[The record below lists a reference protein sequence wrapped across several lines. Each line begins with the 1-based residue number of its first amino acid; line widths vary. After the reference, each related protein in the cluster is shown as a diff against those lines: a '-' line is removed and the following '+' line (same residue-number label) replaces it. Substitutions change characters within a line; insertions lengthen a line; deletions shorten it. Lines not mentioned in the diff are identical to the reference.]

1 MNRSIFIATGGTGG
15 HINPA
20 RAIAGE
26 IIKNNANQKV
36 VVVADK
42 KYQFYQ
48 NTTDKFINKIVFSS
62 QLSKNLINKPFSLI
76 LAVILIFFGVLQ
88 SILLIIKYRP
98 KLVVAFGGY
107 TTFPILIASV
117 LTRTKVILHE
127 QNAHLG
133 KVNRYFA
140 NYAEKIALSFFDT
153 SGISPKNLTKTLLI
167 GNFIRSEFENIGE
180 NIGENMGEKI
190 GEKIGE
196 QNLQEENNQKY
207 FTILVIGGSGGAK
220 IFSEILPEVFVN
232 NLKNSEKCFKII
244 QQCRK
249 EDSEVLIKKYSNYNV
264 RFEVKSFFHDID
276 KKIKEA
282 DIVITRA
289 GSSTLFELAIAR
301 KPMIIIPFAK
311 SADNHQEKNAKIFEK
326 NGLAIMVNEEDLK
339 VDYFGDMLMKIIEN
353 RELLKKMSQ
362 SACGFIINDSKLK
375 MIKLITEEFAN

>member
-20 RAIAGE
+20 REIAGE

-76 LAVILIFFGVLQ
+76 IAIILIFFGVLQ
-88 SILLIIKYRP
+88 SILLIVKYRP

-107 TTFPILIASV
+107 TTFPMLIASV

-167 GNFIRSEFENIGE
+167 GNFIRSEFKNIGE
-180 NIGENMGEKI
+180 N
-190 GEKIGE
+190 IGE

-339 VDYFGDMLMKIIEN
+339 VDYFGDILIKLIEN
-353 RELLKKMSQ
+353 KELLKKMSQ
-362 SACGFIINDSKLK
+362 SACGFVINDSKLK

>member
-62 QLSKNLINKPFSLI
+62 QLNKDLIEKPFSLI
-76 LAVILIFFGVLQ
+76 LAIILISFGVLQ

-107 TTFPILIASV
+107 ATFPILIASA

-153 SGISPKNLTKTLLI
+153 SGISSKNLTKTLLI

-180 NIGENMGEKI
+180 NMGK
-190 GEKIGE
+190 

-264 RFEVKSFFHDID
+264 QFEVKSFFHDID

-311 SADNHQEKNAKIFEK
+311 SADSHQEKNAKIFEK
-326 NGLAIMVNEEDLK
+326 NGLAVMVNEKDLK
-339 VDYFGDMLMKIIEN
+339 VDYFGDILMKTIEN
-353 RELLKKMSQ
+353 KELLKKMSQ

>member
-48 NTTDKFINKIVFSS
+48 NTTDKFINKIVSSS
-62 QLSKNLINKPFSLI
+62 QLNKDLINKPFSLI
-76 LAVILIFFGVLQ
+76 LAIILIFFGVLQ

-107 TTFPILIASV
+107 ATFPILIASA

-167 GNFIRSEFENIGE
+167 GNFIRSEFEMIGE
-180 NIGENMGEKI
+180 MIGEKI

-196 QNLQEENNQKY
+196 QNLQEENKQKY

-249 EDSEVLIKKYSNYNV
+249 EDGEVLIKKYSNYNM

-326 NGLAIMVNEEDLK
+326 NGLAVMVNEEDLK
-339 VDYFGDMLMKIIEN
+339 VDYFGDILMKTIEN
-353 RELLKKMSQ
+353 KELLKKMSQ
-362 SACGFIINDSKLK
+362 SACGFVINDSKPK
-375 MIKLITEEFAN
+375 MIKLITEEFVN

>member
-20 RAIAGE
+20 RAIADE

-48 NTTDKFINKIVFSS
+48 NTTDKFINKIVSSS
-62 QLSKNLINKPFSLI
+62 QLNKDLINKPFSLI
-76 LAVILIFFGVLQ
+76 LAIILIFFGVLQ

-107 TTFPILIASV
+107 ATFPILIASA
-117 LTRTKVILHE
+117 LTRTKVVLHE

-140 NYAEKIALSFFDT
+140 NYAEKIALSFLDT
-153 SGISPKNLTKTLLI
+153 SGISSKNLTKTLLI
-167 GNFIRSEFENIGE
+167 GNFIRSEFERIGE
-180 NIGENMGEKI
+180 RIGEE
-190 GEKIGE
+190 IGE

-249 EDSEVLIKKYSNYNV
+249 EDSEVLIKKYSNYNMQ
-264 RFEVKSFFHDID
+264 FEVKSFFHDID

-326 NGLAIMVNEEDLK
+326 NGLAVMVNEEDLK
-339 VDYFGDMLMKIIEN
+339 VDYFGDILMKTIEN
-353 RELLKKMSQ
+353 KELLKKMSQ
-362 SACGFIINDSKLK
+362 SASGFVINDSKLK